1 MRKRRKYG
9 AAEMINLLRDVGI
22 EVAAGRSVEEGC
34 RQVGISPATY
44 YKWRNRYAGMTPEEA
59 RTMEEIR
66 RENTRLKRLV
76 ADQALDNQ
84 ILREALRGKD

>member
-1 MRKRRKYG
+1 MRKGKKYG
-9 AAEMINLLRDVGI
+9 PSQMVNLLRDVGI
-22 EVAAGRSVEEGC
+22 EVAAGRSVEDGC
-34 RQVGISPATY
+34 RTAGISPATY
-44 YKWRNRYAGMTPEEA
+44 YKWRNRYAGLTPEEA

-66 RENTRLKRLV
+66 RENARLKRLV